1 MASREERKPTIIIF
15 STTLAAGI
23 LSGMKPSLI
32 LKNFLYGTI
41 EPATLKLIIL
51 VILII
56 FLGNLLKEK
65 GGMRKIVSS
74 VDTLIKDSRLSLII
88 PPALI
93 GLLPMPAGAM
103 FSAPM
108 VEESSKKMNLKSE
121 EKTFLN
127 FWFRHVWEYSWPLY
141 PGIILAAGIVGVSV
155 RRIIFTQYPLTLAAI
170 FAGFIFGVRRLLPN
184 KVHLNNGGRDL
195 LSGLKSLFVNIW
207 PILAV
212 IVLAIIFKLELIL
225 SLIIIIS
232 LFLITTRVGWKK
244 ISRAIKASINW
255 EMVLLII
262 AVMIFKRVL
271 ETSGALT
278 IIPQISNY
286 LKLSPFIIIIL
297 LPFIVGFLTGIPT
310 GFVGPTIPLFLPFI
324 GKTEPN
330 LNYVMLIYAG
340 GFAGTLLSPFHLC
353 LFLTKS
359 YFGANFKRVYKLLWM
374 PVSFV
379 TLVAIILVF
388 IRQLLV

>member
-1 MASREERKPTIIIF
+1 MAGKERKPVIIIF
-15 STTLAAGI
+15 CMALGVGI
-23 LSGMKPSLI
+23 LSRMKPSLI
-32 LKNFLYGTI
+32 LKSFLYGAI
-41 EPATLKLIIL
+41 EPITLKLIAL
-51 VILII
+51 VILVI

-65 GGMRKIVSS
+65 GNLKNFVSS
-74 VDTLIKDSRLSLII
+74 LGVFIKDSRLSLVI

-108 VEESSKKMNLKSE
+108 VAEYGEKMNLNPE

-141 PGIILAAGIVGVSV
+141 TGLILTAGIVGVPI

-170 FAGFIFGVRRLLPN
+170 FAGFILGIRKILPD
-184 KVHLNNGGRDL
+184 KLYLNNEKRDFTGGLR
-195 LSGLKSLFVNIW
+195 SLFVNTW

-212 IVLAIIFKLELIL
+212 ILLVIIFKVELTL

-232 LFLITTRVGWKK
+232 LFLITAKMEWGKV
-244 ISRAIKASINW
+244 SQAIKRSLNW
-255 EMVLLII
+255 GTILLII
-262 AVMIFKRVL
+262 AVMIFKKIL
-271 ETSGALT
+271 ETSGILV

-286 LKLSPFIIIIL
+286 LNLSPFFIL
-297 LPFIVGFLTGIPT
+297 IFLPFLLGLLTGIPT
-310 GFVGPTIPLFLPFI
+310 GFVGPVIPLFLPFI
-324 GKTEPN
+324 GETNPN

-340 GFAGTLLSPFHLC
+340 GFAGVLLSPFHLC

-359 YFGANFKRVYKLLWM
+359 YFGASFKGVYKLLWM

-379 TLVAIILVF
+379 LFVAIIIVF
-388 IRQLLV
+388 IRQLFV